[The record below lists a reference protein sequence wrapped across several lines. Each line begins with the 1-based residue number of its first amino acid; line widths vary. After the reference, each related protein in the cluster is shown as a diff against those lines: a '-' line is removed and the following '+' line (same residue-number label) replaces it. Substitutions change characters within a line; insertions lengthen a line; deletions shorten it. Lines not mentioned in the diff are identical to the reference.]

1 MMVPMSNAACRR
13 YRHLDPCGFTLIEVI
28 IVMAI
33 LAILAAIAIPNYT
46 EYVQRGRRADAK
58 AALLQIAQWQERRRT
73 EQNGYATAFPA
84 GFTMNTVRAGG
95 AGSGPVTYNIT
106 IDAGAT
112 ANAYRLTATRA
123 GPMATD
129 PCGDFT
135 LTNLGARDN
144 VNLGGG
150 RTSDQCWAR

>member
-1 MMVPMSNAACRR
+1 MVRMKLLSRR
-13 YRHLDPCGFTLIEVI
+13 RAGRLDPRGFTLIEVI

-33 LAILAAIAIPNYT
+33 LAILAAIATPNYT

-73 EQNGYATAFPA
+73 EQNGYATAFPV
-84 GFTMNTVRAGG
+84 GFQLNTVRAGS
-95 AGSGPVTYNIT
+95 AAAGPVTYNIT

-112 ANAYRLTATRA
+112 ATAYRLTATRA

-135 LTNLGARDN
+135 LTNLGIRGN
-144 VNLGGG
+144 ENLGGG
-150 RTSDQCWAR
+150 RTSDGCWAR